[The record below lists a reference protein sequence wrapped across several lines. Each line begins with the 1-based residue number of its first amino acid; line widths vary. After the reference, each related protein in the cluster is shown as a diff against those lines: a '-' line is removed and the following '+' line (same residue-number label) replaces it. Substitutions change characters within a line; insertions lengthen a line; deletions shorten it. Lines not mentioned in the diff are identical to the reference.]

1 MMGDALCRCL
11 PFRGSEVRIG
21 TKGKQLTPMRNPLD
35 LMETIPP
42 LIHWQ
47 SPKLTISRIATAFL
61 VSSTNFGNKT
71 VLTGGTSASL

>member
-1 MMGDALCRCL
+1 MASFFPRLRSQDRYKSKTAH
-11 PFRGSEVRIG
+11 SHEE
-21 TKGKQLTPMRNPLD
+21 PLD